1 MSIWC
6 SKGATAP
13 CLNMVGQSMKTFP
26 SHQSSHPEPG
36 GRSLVDGGGS
46 KGKEGK
52 RTFFL
57 IKKKKKKEKKDP
69 CGPFTHL
76 WDSSTRE
83 GKCVASVVNLSL
95 VKVTPGFWDS

>member
-46 KGKEGK
+46 KGKEGE

-57 IKKKKKKEKKDP
+57 IKKKKKKKKKTPVDP
-69 CGPFTHL
+69 SLTSGTHPPG
-76 WDSSTRE
+76 R
-83 GKCVASVVNLSL
+83 VNVL
-95 VKVTPGFWDS
+95 PRW